1 MNTTSINATELGV
14 IDNLMA
20 VNLDVH
26 IWSARKK
33 LTPEDFGGTELP
45 PEELASLGSKKV
57 CDPEALRIFNQLK
70 TRTVSML
77 DRTGIRFLGGWAIP
91 DSDAAEIVEAL
102 EQTRREYLEAKEQFL
117 AGYDD
122 AVQEWIDKH
131 PSWARIIASSTVSAD
146 YVRSRLDYRWQIY
159 KVVMPQA
166 QSPAQPNSLVDQG
179 LRSEIQGLGKTLFDE
194 TAKAADEAWKNCYV
208 GKSTVTQKAL
218 RPLRT
223 IHNKLL
229 GLSFVEPHVSPVLQL
244 METAF
249 TLMPPKGEIQGADL
263 LMLQGLVSL
272 LRDPASLL
280 QHAGKVMEGHAAE
293 DVLSGLV
300 SAPAAPVFEEERDE
314 TPAAISGG
322 LLSSLFAPSA
332 MPTVASIPAPAAAAR
347 CEVDSFGL
355 W

>member
-33 LTPEDFGGTELP
+33 LTPEDFGGVELP
-45 PEELASLGSKKV
+45 PEEVASLGSKKV
-57 CDPEALRIFNQLK
+57 CDPEALRVFNQLK

-91 DSDAAEIVEAL
+91 DSSAAEVVRSL
-102 EQTRREYLEAKEQFL
+102 EQTRKEYLEAKEQFM

-131 PSWARIIASSTVSAD
+131 PSCARIIANSTVSAD
-146 YVRSRLDYRWQIY
+146 YVRDRLDYRWQIY
-159 KVVMPQA
+159 KVVMPHA
-166 QSPAQPNSLVDQG
+166 QNSGQPGAFVGEG
-179 LRSEIQGLGKTLFDE
+179 LTNEIQGLGKTLFDE
-194 TAKAADEAWKNCYV
+194 TAKAAAEAWQNCYV

-293 DVLSGLV
+293 DVLSALV
-300 SAPAAPVFEEERDE
+300 SAPAAPVLYEEQDE
-314 TPAAISGG
+314 APAAVPGG
-322 LLSSLFAPSA
+322 LLSPLFMPAA
-332 MPTVASIPAPAAAAR
+332 MPAVASVPAPAAAAR
-347 CEVDSFGL
+347 FEVDSFGL